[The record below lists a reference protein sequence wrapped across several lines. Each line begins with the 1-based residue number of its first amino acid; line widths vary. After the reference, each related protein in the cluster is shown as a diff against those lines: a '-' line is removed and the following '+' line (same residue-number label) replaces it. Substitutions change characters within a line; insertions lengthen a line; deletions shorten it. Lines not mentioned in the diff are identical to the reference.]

1 MNVNQNTEQKSM
13 NNNWVEHS
21 REDPKWKALW
31 EVTKQWAVMS
41 GFEKDLENYEKLREN
56 IQNGTVGDE

>member
-13 NNNWVEHS
+13 NLDWQ
-21 REDPKWKALW
+21 ALW

>member
-13 NNNWVEHS
+13 NLEWQ
-21 REDPKWKALW
+21 ALW

-41 GFEKDLENYEKLREN
+41 QWEKDLEDYQERNEN
-56 IQNGTVGDE
+56 ILRGYN

>member
-13 NNNWVEHS
+13 NLEWQ
-21 REDPKWKALW
+21 ALW

-41 GFEKDLENYEKLREN
+41 GFEKDQENYEKLRESV
-56 IQNGTVGDE
+56 QSGTAGDE

>member
-1 MNVNQNTEQKSM
+1 MNENQNTEQKSM
-13 NNNWVEHS
+13 NLEWQ
-21 REDPKWKALW
+21 ALW